1 MATGSV
7 LASTAGYA
15 YASAEAHGG
24 AANSPGVGSGNSVQ
38 APVDIP
44 VNACGNTVN
53 VVGLLNPAMG
63 NNCGNVSHGGSGVHG
78 GSAVHGGHG
87 GQIAP
92 GEHSPSGHG
101 GHGGPDGAGDHGR
114 GDDHAAPTGS
124 GGPVHAGSGASSQGG
139 AQNSPGVISGNS
151 AQAPISI
158 PVNAC
163 GNSVNVIG
171 VGNPAF
177 GNDCGNH
184 GATEVTP
191 PSHPQPTPGEDCPP
205 GETTHVPPRSTPPVS
220 TPPGGTDTGGH
231 TPPAVSVSQPQ
242 TPQQSLVSPPSREQ
256 LASTGA
262 AGLELIAP
270 AGVAL
275 LLAGGVLYR
284 RARAG
289 AR

>member
-1 MATGSV
+1 MRQVAKRGILTAVATGSV

-63 NNCGNVSHGGSGVHG
+63 SNCGNVDHGTDGTQGAQG
-78 GSAVHGGHG
+78 TD
-87 GQIAP
+87 
-92 GEHSPSGHG
+92 
-101 GHGGPDGAGDHGR
+101 GGPN
-114 GDDHAAPTGS
+114 
-124 GGPVHAGSGASSQGG
+124 GPGHAGPGASAEGG
-139 AQNSPGVISGNS
+139 AHNSPGVLAGNN
-151 AQAPISI
+151 AQAPITI

-163 GNSVNVIG
+163 GNSVNVVG
-171 VGNPAF
+171 AGNPAF

-184 GATEVTP
+184 GSTEVTP
-191 PSHPQPTPGEDCPP
+191 PSHSTPAPGDDCPP
-205 GETTHVPPRSTPPVS
+205 VDTGAHNPPPRSTPPVG
-220 TPPGGTDTGGH
+220 TPPTGTDTGTGGSTQ
-231 TPPAVSVSQPQ
+231 TPPSGTGTNTGVGGGTTGSGTGSGTGAARVALQTQAQAQPAQ
-242 TPQQSLVSPPSREQ
+242 TGQ

-262 AGLELIAP
+262 DGLELIAP

-275 LLAGGVLYR
+275 LLGGGVLYR
-284 RARAG
+284 RSRAAAR
-289 AR
+289 